1 MVVSNSAACF
11 GFILC
16 GISEKLN
23 VGDGAIFVLKPV
35 TSMEVVDKRRQ
46 WKVS

>member
-1 MVVSNSAACF
+1 MVGCNSAACF
-11 GFILC
+11 RIILC

-23 VGDGAIFVLKPV
+23 VRDAAIFVLKPM